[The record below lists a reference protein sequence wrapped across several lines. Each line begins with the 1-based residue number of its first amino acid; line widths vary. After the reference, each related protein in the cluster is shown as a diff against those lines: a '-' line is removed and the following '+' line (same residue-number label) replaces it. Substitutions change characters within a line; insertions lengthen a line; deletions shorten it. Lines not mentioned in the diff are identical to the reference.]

1 VARRGW
7 NACRVSTLGLALLS
21 GCNALPDLDFDEC
34 GNGVLEPWAG
44 EDCDSR
50 EATELGPNLRCGPA
64 ETIGACHYLC
74 RDGATCPSGWGCGQD
89 EVCRRTNMGFA
100 PSPSSPV
107 PGAATRLSVGD
118 LDTDGLNDA
127 ALHSDRSVR
136 VLFSDGEGALVD
148 PVTVDIGRG
157 FAEAVVMPGGA
168 DTAASLVVPLPSGL
182 HIMRSGPARG
192 LEGIAHA
199 PFDLIELTGGD
210 SRIVAVERAGAVGD
224 EVLFLHEAERGLAVT
239 TVDNDAAGLV
249 IEGLRLSRLLHPIS
263 IADLDEAPRPF
274 RSDELLLAG
283 RGSPSAFIVHLG
295 CAQPTGNGI
304 CPAGSLRLQVR
315 AEVPLG
321 ANLSNGARFVDVD
334 GDGRIDVQ
342 ASVATDALAEEQ
354 IVWARQAPDGSFGP
368 ARPDPRVRSAC
379 GGCAS
384 VWPLVARDLNGDGPA
399 DFVMRQGVLHTVAT
413 TSTTGLPALG
423 FVYVPQ
429 LGPLD
434 TIAEAVVGDFN
445 QDGLDD
451 IVITGE
457 QIEGVELLL
466 AGPRLVYNGFFEP
479 TNGISRGLTVGD
491 FDGDLIDDLAVVI
504 DEPEGSRVEVLFG
517 QPQGRLQTPTVMG
530 RFGFI
535 QQIETGVVLGTDLA
549 AIDGRWDL
557 LLHTTPDRLGAQPGA
572 WAVLLG
578 TAQRL
583 MLAPY
588 VLSNGLNTQLPISVV
603 AGTFDDADPGQ
614 DLFAF
619 TSTATW
625 TLASDGQ
632 DSFSASSAREHPLAC
647 DLQQWSDCTLS
658 SVTPDGQVLALSPA
672 HPCVAA
678 EGRAPSVGFLL
689 QPNAT
694 PSPTCETQ
702 ALTTTLRSPISI
714 AWGEPQEDGS
724 QDCLIAFHGL
734 AGPLQSVPESAGVLV
749 ARYTPG
755 VGFEATQEVPISSVL
770 GSVHGAVSANID
782 TDLAWELVI
791 ATDSGLYV
799 AKQQDG
805 AWTLVPE
812 PLDLGLGD
820 VGPIRSLA
828 LEDLNQDGLVDIL
841 AGTKDDLHILLGQ
854 QIFITQ
860 DMP

>member
-1 VARRGW
+1 MARRGL
-7 NACRVSTLGLALLS
+7 NACRVSLLGLAMVS
-21 GCNALPDLDFDEC
+21 GCNALPDLDFDQC

-50 EATELGPNLRCGPA
+50 EANELGPNLRCGPA

-74 RDGATCPSGWGCGQD
+74 RDGASCPPGWGCGQD
-89 EVCRRTNMGFA
+89 GVCRRANMGFA
-100 PSPSSPV
+100 PSPTSPA
-107 PGAATRLSVGD
+107 PGSATRLTIGD
-118 LDTDGLNDA
+118 LDADGLNDA

-136 VLFSDGEGALVD
+136 VLFSDGGGALVD

-157 FAEAVVMPGGA
+157 FAESVIMPA
-168 DTAASLVVPLPSGL
+168 RAEESASLVVPLPSGL
-182 HIMRSGPARG
+182 HIMRSGPDRG
-192 LEGIAHA
+192 LDGIAHA
-199 PFDLIELTGGD
+199 PFDLTSLTGGQ
-210 SRIVAVERAGAVGD
+210 SQIVAVERAGAVGD
-224 EVLFLHEAERGLAVT
+224 EVLFVHDDARGLAVT

-263 IADLDEAPRPF
+263 VADLDDAPRPF

-283 RGSPSAFIVHLG
+283 RGASSVFVVQLG
-295 CAQPTGNGI
+295 CAQPSANGI
-304 CPAGSLRLQVR
+304 CPAGALRMQVR

-321 ANLSNGARFVDVD
+321 AGLSNGARFVDVD
-334 GDGRIDVQ
+334 GDGLLDIQ
-342 ASVATDALAEEQ
+342 ASVTRDALADEHL
-354 IVWARQAPDGSFGP
+354 IWTRQNQDGSFGP
-368 ARPDPRVRSAC
+368 PRPDPRVRSAC
-379 GGCAS
+379 AGCAS
-384 VWPLVARDLNGDGPA
+384 IWPLVARDLNGDGPA
-399 DFVMRQGVLHTVAT
+399 DYVMREGVLHTVAT

-429 LGPLD
+429 IGPLD

-451 IVITGE
+451 IVITG
-457 QIEGVELLL
+457 QQVEGVELLL

-479 TNGISRGLTVGD
+479 LDGVGRGLRVGD

-504 DEPEGSRVEVLFG
+504 DEPQGSRVEVLFG
-517 QPQGRLQTPTVMG
+517 QPQGRLQAPTIMG

-549 AIDGRWDL
+549 SIDGRWDL
-557 LLHTTPDRLGAQPGA
+557 LLHATPDRSGTEAGA

-588 VLSNGLNTQLPISVV
+588 VLSNALSTQLPISVV
-603 AGTFDDADPGQ
+603 AGAFDGQDPGW

-625 TLASDGQ
+625 TLVSEGEG
-632 DSFSASSAREHPLAC
+632 SFSARSARAHPQSCPLA
-647 DLQQWSDCTLS
+647 QWSDCTLS

-678 EGRAPSVGFLL
+678 QGRAPSAGFIL
-689 QPNAT
+689 QPSAT
-694 PSPTCETQ
+694 PAPTCETQ
-702 ALTTTLRSPISI
+702 TLTTTLRSPTSIS
-714 AWGEPQEDGS
+714 WGEPQADGS
-724 QDCLIAFHGL
+724 QDCIIAFHGL
-734 AGPLQSVPESAGVLV
+734 AGPLQSVPEAAGVLV

-755 VGFEATQEVPISSVL
+755 VGLQPTQEIAISSVI
-770 GSVHGAVSANID
+770 GSVHGAVSANVD
-782 TDLAWELVI
+782 SDLEWELLI

-799 AKQQDG
+799 AQQQDG
-805 AWTLVPE
+805 AWMLEPD
-812 PLDLGLGD
+812 PLDLGIGD
-820 VGPIRSLA
+820 VGAIRSLA
-828 LEDLNQDGLVDIL
+828 AEDLNQDGIMDIL

-854 QIFITQ
+854 QFFITQ
-860 DMP
+860 DTP